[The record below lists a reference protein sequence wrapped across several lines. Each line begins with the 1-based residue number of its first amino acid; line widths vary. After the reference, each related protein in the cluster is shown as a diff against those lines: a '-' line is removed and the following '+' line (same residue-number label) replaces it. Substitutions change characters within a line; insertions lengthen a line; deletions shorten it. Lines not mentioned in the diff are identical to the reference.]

1 MLVGRE
7 TNVPS
12 ILMFI
17 ALFGG
22 VQVFGII
29 GLILGPMIA
38 TLSLAILK
46 TYERQVAEPASA
58 QSPQR

>member
-7 TNVPS
+7 KNVPS

-29 GLILGPMIA
+29 GLILGPLIA
-38 TLSLAILK
+38 TLSLAVLK

-58 QSPQR
+58 RNDP

>member
-7 TNVPS
+7 KSVPS

-22 VQVFGII
+22 VEVFGVI

-46 TYERQVAEPASA
+46 TYERQVTDP
-58 QSPQR
+58 PTP